1 MKKLRAFCCLAFLAG
16 SILLASGPSF
26 AGYKVTVGTTECNG
40 DTGFVSIDVEDFYK
54 IETTDCGP
62 EKPDVKLKQVMVR
75 SANGFDVFNVTP
87 EAAKQLQKEI
97 QLYMDAR
104 RKALERGS
112 TVILEK

>member
-1 MKKLRAFCCLAFLAG
+1 M
-16 SILLASGPSF
+16 LLSSGPSL
-26 AGYKVTVGTTECNG
+26 AGYKVTVSTTECNG
-40 DTGFVSIDVEDFYK
+40 DTGFASIDVDNFYK

-62 EKPDVKLKQVMVR
+62 EKPDVKLKQVLVR
-75 SANGFDVFNVTP
+75 SASGFDVFNVTP
-87 EAAKQLQKEI
+87 DAAAQLQKEI